1 MSASATPAAYPSPR
15 PQASRPC
22 RVASPA
28 KPSGV
33 ALALDVPPEVVEQIA
48 ERAAAIVTDLE
59 RPAAPRWLN
68 TRGAADYLACR
79 PDRIH
84 DLVQLGKL
92 HPCRDGR
99 RLLFRPAD
107 LDAYLEASR

>member
-1 MSASATPAAYPSPR
+1 MSTNAKPAAYPSPR
-15 PQASRPC
+15 PQASRSRAAARPT
-22 RVASPA
+22 
-28 KPSGV
+28 KPNGV
-33 ALALDVPPEVVEQIA
+33 ALALAVPAELVEQIA
-48 ERAAAIVTDLE
+48 ERAATIVADIE

-68 TRGAADYLACR
+68 TKGAADYLACR

-92 HPCRDGR
+92 HPRRDGR